1 MAAFHKLPLGHTTK
15 NQELFLAYEQ
25 INKTSTDNN
34 NNNNNNNGLTYVCLP
49 GLGDLRNQYRFLGP
63 LLAKDQHGQPN
74 IVYAADLR
82 GHGDSSPHF
91 DDYSV
96 NAGAQ
101 DIIALLKKLNQEH
114 GKQQRFVL
122 VGNSFSAATISVV
135 LGRELPHLDDL
146 KDQIV
151 GAALVGPFVK
161 NYPADKWFRPLTHVL
176 FGARWY
182 GVAMWTMYWKTLFM
196 DTEKNPA
203 DFKDRVAQLDAK
215 MREPGRLQAT
225 ARMMRASKE
234 DSEAVLTKFGVKG
247 SATPLKVLVVMG
259 DQDPDFSDPVG
270 EAKWITD
277 KINEAGAARVTCESH
292 IVANSKHYP
301 HVEYPEE
308 VASAMLRFF

>member
-34 NNNNNNNGLTYVCLP
+34 NNNNINGLTYVCLP

-101 DIIALLKKLNQEH
+101 DIIALLKKLSQEH

-122 VGNSFSAATISVV
+122 VGNSFSAVTISVV
-135 LGRELPHLDDL
+135 LGRDLATLGDL

-151 GAALVGPFVK
+151 GAVLIAPFVK
-161 NYPADKWFRPLTHVL
+161 NYPADKWFRPLSHVL
-176 FGARWY
+176 FGARWW
-182 GVAMWTMYWKTLFM
+182 GVPLWMSYWKSFFM
-196 DTEKNPA
+196 DADQSPA
-203 DFKDRVAQLDAK
+203 DYH
-215 MREPGRLQAT
+215 T
-225 ARMMRASKE
+225 RA
-234 DSEAVLTKFGVKG
+234 A
-247 SATPLKVLVVMG
+247 
-259 DQDPDFSDPVG
+259 
-270 EAKWITD
+270 
-277 KINEAGAARVTCESH
+277 
-292 IVANSKHYP
+292 
-301 HVEYPEE
+301 E
-308 VASAMLRFF
+308 VASKLLSQGDSSP